1 MAKDNIEKFE
11 KLLASD
17 ENLQAKFR
25 AAADAY
31 TGDKKDEQAKFE
43 ALIMPLAE
51 EIGLPFTFEEAKAL
65 SVEGREVTLDEADAI
80 AGGSDVDQGW
90 SFCLVIGGGD
100 EKDVEWCDHNGEGS
114 GACEYVG
121 IGFAVWD

>member
-1 MAKDNIEKFE
+1 MAKENIEKFE
-11 KLLASD
+11 KLMASD
-17 ENLQAKFR
+17 EKLQAKFR
-25 AAADAY
+25 AAADAF

-43 ALIMPLAE
+43 ALILPLAE
-51 EIGLPFTFEEAKAL
+51 EAGLPFTFEEAKAL
-65 SVEGREVTLDEADAI
+65 SIEGREVSLDEADAI
-80 AGGSDVDQGW
+80 SGGSDVDQGW

-100 EKDVEWCDHNGEGS
+100 EQDVEWCDHNGKGS